1 MLRSVAMKETLT
13 PLAQCPRETL
23 AAIEGVLTDI
33 DETVSTHSQLTAEA
47 YGAMEAL
54 KKAGFRVIPVT
65 GQKRAIRSHQPA
77 GRPVT
82 GITRNPAFFSA
93 SMAP

>member
-33 DETVSTHSQLTAEA
+33 DETVSTHSQRGGLWRHGSAEK
-47 YGAMEAL
+47 G
-54 KKAGFRVIPVT
+54 RIP
-65 GQKRAIRSHQPA
+65 RDP
-77 GRPVT
+77 
-82 GITRNPAFFSA
+82 
-93 SMAP
+93 